1 MGRQRREF
9 VRRGGFR
16 DAILFVIASEGAL
29 TEPRYFKGLKERCH
43 NPGIYIHVLV
53 RDDPSLSS
61 PEHVLGE
68 LDRFRDE
75 YSLQERDQL
84 WLLMDRD
91 FQSWKPAMIS
101 AIAQECQGKGYYLAV
116 SNPCFEIWL
125 LLHFEDVPNQ
135 GDPRKQELAGNA
147 DGLLKSEVARH
158 CSTSCPYIDNFISH
172 TETAIA
178 RAEALDAKPADR
190 WPSQLGTRVHR
201 LVRQLIFAARP

>member
-16 DAILFVIASEGAL
+16 DATLFVIASEGAV
-29 TEPRYFKGLKERCH
+29 TEPRYLKGLKARWH
-43 NPGIYIHVLV
+43 NPRIHPHVLE

-61 PEHVLGE
+61 PEHVLEE
-68 LDRFRDE
+68 LDRFCRE
-75 YSLQERDQL
+75 YSLQEGDQL

-101 AIAQECQGKGYYLAV
+101 AIAQECQSKGYFLAV

-135 GDPRKQELAGNA
+135 ADTRKQELAENK
-147 DGLLKSEVARH
+147 DGHLKSEVGRH
-158 CSTSCPYIDNFISH
+158 CSGGGPYIPLSAHHDGDFSEYRNRLIPR
-172 TETAIA
+172 TIE
-178 RAEALDAKPADR
+178 
-190 WPSQLGTRVHR
+190 WPTPL
-201 LVRQLIFAARP
+201 

>member
-1 MGRQRREF
+1 MARQRRGF

-16 DAILFVIASEGAL
+16 DAVLFVIASEGAL
-29 TEPRYFKGLKERCH
+29 TEPRYFRGLKERWH
-43 NPGIYIHVLV
+43 HPGIHIHVLERV
-53 RDDPSLSS
+53 DPSLSS

-68 LDRFRDE
+68 LDRFRGE

-101 AIAQECQGKGYYLAV
+101 AIAQECQSKGYFLAA

-135 GDPRKQELAGNA
+135 ADPRKQEWAANA

-158 CSTSCPYIDNFISH
+158 CSASCPYIDNFIPH
-172 TETAIA
+172 TEKAIA
-178 RAEALDAKPADR
+178 RAEALDIEPETR

-201 LVRQLIFAARP
+201 LVKQLAPVSS

>member
-1 MGRQRREF
+1 MGRQRRDF

-16 DAILFVIASEGAL
+16 DATLFVIASEGAV
-29 TEPRYFKGLKERCH
+29 TEPRYFRGLKERCH
-43 NPGIYIHVLV
+43 RPGIYIHVLM

-61 PEHVLGE
+61 PEHVLAE
-68 LDRFRDE
+68 LDRFRRE
-75 YSLQERDQL
+75 YSLREADQL

-91 FQSWKPAMIS
+91 VQSWKKAMIS
-101 AIAQECQGKGYYLAV
+101 AIAQECQTKGYFLAV

-135 GDPRKQELAGNA
+135 ADARKQELAGNA

-158 CSTSCPYIDNFISH
+158 CSASCPYIDHFLPHI
-172 TETAIA
+172 ETAIA
-178 RAEALDAKPADR
+178 RAEGLDTEPDAR

-201 LVRQLIFAARP
+201 LVKQLLPVSS